1 MPRRRPRPTPVDSD
15 AAPAAAAPPAYAI
28 IDVDV
33 HDTAG
38 FEEYVA
44 GHAATVA
51 QYGGTLLVAGGRREI
66 IEGEWVPRRLVVHRW
81 PSAEA
86 FKRWYAS
93 EDYRPWKMLR
103 QRVASASVVL
113 VEGDADA

>member
-1 MPRRRPRPTPVDSD
+1 MPRRRARTTPAATD
-15 AAPAAAAPPAYAI
+15 AAPSADGPPAYAI

-33 HDTAG
+33 RDAAG

-44 GHAATVA
+44 GHTETVER
-51 QYGGTLLVAGGRREI
+51 YGGTVVVAGGRQEI

-86 FKRWYAS
+86 FKRWYDS
-93 EDYRPWKMLR
+93 EDYRPWKVLR
-103 QRVASASVVL
+103 QRVADASVVL
-113 VEGDADA
+113 VEGDAED